1 MPGILKPV
9 IEVPN
14 FEQKNSFCVS
24 AHNSFCV
31 SAHKLRG
38 FQNKSSFPRW
48 IGKVDE
54 FCKTP
59 IQFYTFSSI

>member
-14 FEQKNSFCVS
+14 FEQKNSFY
-24 AHNSFCV
+24 V